1 MSKDIRNEIVE
12 RLEEYCNKNDLR
24 CCWTLER
31 RSEGSLVINI
41 KPKNIDIPDRWSY
54 TQRINHAE
62 METCSIDDIVG
73 RVIEVIS
80 KF

>member
-12 RLEEYCNKNDLR
+12 RLEDYCGKNDLR

-41 KPKNIDIPDRWSY
+41 KPKNTDIPDRWSY
-54 TQRINHAE
+54 TLRISYAE
-62 METCSIDDIVG
+62 MESGRVDDIVG
-73 RVIEVIS
+73 RVIEAVE
-80 KF
+80 KH